1 MQNEN
6 KPFYLIWG
14 VYTVALLIFAIFTD
28 GSGGGGDSV
37 LHYLYAKYAFSHPE
51 NFFNH
56 WAKPLFTILASPF
69 TLIGFTGIKLF
80 NVACSSASVLFAFK
94 SAENWNIKH
103 RWTLAPI
110 IFSSTL
116 FTNVTLSGLT
126 EPLSALILTSAI
138 YFMSIQKMK
147 TGLVIISFMPLVRS
161 EGLILLG
168 VFFIYIIIKRQYKL
182 LPVLLTGQVIFAVA
196 GYPYYKDLLW
206 IFTKIPYANLT
217 NNYGNGSWKHFLV
230 QLNFQTNPVIY
241 GLFWI
246 GSLGLL
252 FNLVISY
259 KRKITQPGFVENFWL
274 VYGSFYAFLFA
285 HATFWALGIFNSMGL
300 VRVFVSVLPPMG
312 LICLNGFNFVTDYL
326 NNKSTKK
333 IIRPFTFIIVMTI
346 VVFPFTKGKYG
357 YNIPNDF
364 VMSKEQKI
372 IVDLI
377 KPYLNNK
384 WPDKT
389 IVFTDPNI
397 PFLLN
402 IDPFDGLKCE
412 WYYDLSKPSN
422 LTSDKILI
430 ADTWFSKL
438 EWGYSVENMLQDSTL
453 VLENS
458 FPEQSGIY
466 YVFTKNNFQIP

>member
-1 MQNEN
+1 
-6 KPFYLIWG
+6 
-14 VYTVALLIFAIFTD
+14 
-28 GSGGGGDSV
+28 
-37 LHYLYAKYAFSHPE
+37 
-51 NFFNH
+51 
-56 WAKPLFTILASPF
+56 
-69 TLIGFTGIKLF
+69 
-80 NVACSSASVLFAFK
+80 
-94 SAENWNIKH
+94 
-103 RWTLAPI
+103 
-110 IFSSTL
+110 
-116 FTNVTLSGLT
+116 
-126 EPLSALILTSAI
+126 
-138 YFMSIQKMK
+138 
-147 TGLVIISFMPLVRS
+147 
-161 EGLILLG
+161 
-168 VFFIYIIIKRQYKL
+168 
-182 LPVLLTGQVIFAVA
+182 
-196 GYPYYKDLLW
+196 
-206 IFTKIPYANLT
+206 
-217 NNYGNGSWKHFLV
+217 
-230 QLNFQTNPVIY
+230 
-241 GLFWI
+241 
-246 GSLGLL
+246 
-252 FNLVISY
+252 
-259 KRKITQPGFVENFWL
+259 
-274 VYGSFYAFLFA
+274 
-285 HATFWALGIFNSMGL
+285 
-300 VRVFVSVLPPMG
+300 MG